1 MRKLKKSVKGNR
13 SFWCHIRLTEQ
24 EHLTLKEKLSS
35 TTFQK
40 VSEYARS
47 ALFDKPITMLTR
59 DRSMDEF
66 MDVLIRL
73 RGDLLAV
80 SKNFNQ
86 VVKKVNS
93 IPKTDANVWVPYSL
107 EMQKELLKRIAEI
120 QKKIDVFSDQ
130 WLQ

>member
-1 MRKLKKSVKGNR
+1 MAKVRKSSKGNR
-13 SFWCHIRLTEQ
+13 EFWCHIRLTEQ
-24 EHLTLKEKLSS
+24 EHKLLKEKLSS

-47 ALFDKPITMLTR
+47 ALFDKPITVLTR

-66 MDVLIRL
+66 MWVLIGL
-73 RGDLLAV
+73 RGDLLAI

-93 IPKTDANVWVPYSL
+93 IPKTDPNIWVPYSL
-107 EMQKELLKRIAEI
+107 EMQGELLKRIAEI
-120 QKKIDVFSDQ
+120 QKKIDVFSNK